1 MIRVTLTR
9 EGNTLSLRLKG
20 HAGYDVV
27 GKDIVCA
34 SASILVYTVAQL
46 ICEMEA
52 CGRLAESPL
61 IRLDEGDALVEVE
74 CKDQKSLEE
83 AKRIMHFAKAG
94 YSLLQN
100 TYPEYIKFVI
110 NEV

>member
-9 EGNTLSLRLKG
+9 AGNTVSLRLEG
-20 HAGYDVV
+20 HAGYDVS

-34 SASILVYTVAQL
+34 SASILAYTTAQL

-52 CGRLAESPL
+52 CGRLAELPL
-61 IRLDEGDALVEVE
+61 IRLDEGDALVEAE

-83 AKRIMHFAKAG
+83 ARRIMHFAKAG
-94 YSLLQN
+94 YSMLQN
-100 TYPEYIKFVI
+100 SYPEYIKFVI

>member
-1 MIRVTLTR
+1 MITVTLIR

-20 HAGYDVV
+20 HAGYDVT

-34 SASILVYTVAQL
+34 SASILAYTTAQL
-46 ICEMEA
+46 VCEMEA

-61 IRLDEGDALVEVE
+61 IRLDEGDALVEAE

-83 AKRIMHFAKAG
+83 ARRIMHFAKAG

>member
-9 EGNTLSLRLKG
+9 AGNTVSLRLEG
-20 HAGYDVV
+20 HAGYDVS

-34 SASILVYTVAQL
+34 SASILAYTVAQL
-46 ICEMEA
+46 VCELDA
-52 CGRLAESPL
+52 NGRLIKSP
-61 IRLDEGDALVEVE
+61 IVRLNEGDALIEAE
-74 CKDQKSLEE
+74 CKDFKALAE
-83 AKRIMHFAKAG
+83 ARAIMHFAKAG

-100 TYPEYIKFVI
+100 SYPEYIKFVI